1 MHSSHNTII
10 LVAIFLFVF
19 SAFTVSVSAADYYVK
34 TGGNDSNSGT
44 SDATAW
50 ATIDKVNSA
59 FSGLNP
65 GDRIL
70 FRRGDT
76 FYGTIKITRSGS
88 SGAPITLGA
97 YGTGD
102 KPVITG
108 FTTITTWTDEG
119 NGIYS
124 APLTA
129 EELTNMVVINGKQYA
144 MGRWPDSGYNIF
156 ESVSSNISITDTE
169 LSSST
174 NWKGAEVVI
183 RKNDWSIDRCLIT
196 AHSGQVLSYTSF
208 GTTQDA
214 STGHGYFIQNDIR
227 TLNSYGEWFHDQI
240 NGKIYIWFGTSPSS
254 SINVEIATLKNTVCI
269 NSNDYITL
277 DNLNFRGSISHLI
290 SGNDSYNNDYL
301 TIKNSL
307 LSFAGMNGI
316 QLWGKY
322 GVVTG
327 NTLSNCN
334 QTGICMSGD
343 YHSISTNEIRNIG
356 ALPGQGYRG
365 NIACGLLIGGNNCT
379 IEKNIIR
386 LIGYNGIKMSSTA
399 DIITIRNNVIDS
411 VLLTL
416 NDGGG
421 IYTVAEGTNRVFDGN
436 IIMNVIGNTTGTP
449 YPDRPIARGIYL
461 DVGSTNV
468 IATNNTAFNCSES
481 GFMIHRAS
489 GNRFENNTS
498 FNNPNGFFFQNS
510 SGSNIKN
517 NTIKGNIFFAKAAS
531 QYSLKFTS
539 TADDI
544 PAFGTADNN
553 YYARPIDDNEVIY
566 TYSPSTGYKKRT
578 LASWQSFTSQDK
590 NSQKSAVTV
599 SDTSKIDFYYNPSTS
614 NKVITLSQPM
624 VDVTGKKYSGSVTL
638 LPYTSVI
645 LMPDPNPSTPA
656 VPVLSSATVEDNAP
670 TVIVLTYNI
679 NLASVVPAV
688 TAFSVT
694 VGGTAVTVNS
704 VSVSGNKVSL
714 TLSGRINYGD
724 VVKISYTKP
733 SSSPLQTSEGGQA
746 ASFSG
751 QSVTN
756 NCAAPTTTPDP
767 TPEPTPEPTNLPPV
781 ISISSP
787 SKGSSY
793 SSPASID
800 IEVTA
805 YDPDGSIQSV
815 ALYNG
820 SIKLGEM
827 TNAPYVFT
835 LKDLEEGSYSLHAV
849 ATDNLKSSSTSGAL
863 EFHVTAPATERGS
876 FKLYPNPNNGQF
888 SIDYA
893 APEGLENYT
902 ISFVSS
908 QGRTVLTEEV
918 PQDQLVKPYDLS
930 FLTAGIYIVIISS
943 GDILLTQKFI
953 KK

>member
-1 MHSSHNTII
+1 
-10 LVAIFLFVF
+10 
-19 SAFTVSVSAADYYVK
+19 
-34 TGGNDSNSGT
+34 
-44 SDATAW
+44 
-50 ATIDKVNSA
+50 
-59 FSGLNP
+59 
-65 GDRIL
+65 
-70 FRRGDT
+70 
-76 FYGTIKITRSGS
+76 
-88 SGAPITLGA
+88 
-97 YGTGD
+97 
-102 KPVITG
+102 
-108 FTTITTWTDEG
+108 
-119 NGIYS
+119 
-124 APLTA
+124 
-129 EELTNMVVINGKQYA
+129 
-144 MGRWPDSGYNIF
+144 
-156 ESVSSNISITDTE
+156 
-169 LSSST
+169 
-174 NWKGAEVVI
+174 
-183 RKNDWSIDRCLIT
+183 
-196 AHSGQVLSYTSF
+196 
-208 GTTQDA
+208 
-214 STGHGYFIQNDIR
+214 
-227 TLNSYGEWFHDQI
+227 
-240 NGKIYIWFGTSPSS
+240 
-254 SINVEIATLKNTVCI
+254 
-269 NSNDYITL
+269 
-277 DNLNFRGSISHLI
+277 
-290 SGNDSYNNDYL
+290 
-301 TIKNSL
+301 
-307 LSFAGMNGI
+307 
-316 QLWGKY
+316 
-322 GVVTG
+322 
-327 NTLSNCN
+327 
-334 QTGICMSGD
+334 
-343 YHSISTNEIRNIG
+343 
-356 ALPGQGYRG
+356 
-365 NIACGLLIGGNNCT
+365 
-379 IEKNIIR
+379 
-386 LIGYNGIKMSSTA
+386 
-399 DIITIRNNVIDS
+399 
-411 VLLTL
+411 
-416 NDGGG
+416 
-421 IYTVAEGTNRVFDGN
+421 
-436 IIMNVIGNTTGTP
+436 
-449 YPDRPIARGIYL
+449 
-461 DVGSTNV
+461 
-468 IATNNTAFNCSES
+468 
-481 GFMIHRAS
+481 
-489 GNRFENNTS
+489 
-498 FNNPNGFFFQNS
+498 
-510 SGSNIKN
+510 
-517 NTIKGNIFFAKAAS
+517 
-531 QYSLKFTS
+531 
-539 TADDI
+539 
-544 PAFGTADNN
+544 
-553 YYARPIDDNEVIY
+553 
-566 TYSPSTGYKKRT
+566 
-578 LASWQSFTSQDK
+578 
-590 NSQKSAVTV
+590 
-599 SDTSKIDFYYNPSTS
+599 
-614 NKVITLSQPM
+614 
-624 VDVTGKKYSGSVTL
+624 